1 MVTMMTISFAR
12 ISTLAVRQ
20 GFSLRLTLFIVF
32 VSLFP
37 EIRTQTSLPGNPI
50 LSIIDAKNE
59 GDTVT
64 LTCTSYGGNPLPTV
78 RWYKNTQL
86 VDPGSSPNGN
96 GDGVFTVGSTTA
108 TYNNYTFQVSR
119 SDNAVSYICKVNSSL
134 LSSELTRSL
143 RIEVYVPSDN
153 PVISGPTASAAL
165 DANKN
170 YNHTCTA
177 ANGYPVVNIVW
188 RIGTSFGT
196 SQDLSQGVSG
206 RTFRISESTTTNS
219 DSTFTKVSVMS
230 WTPITADNGNILF
243 CVTTQLTA
251 PGGSV
256 PNITKS
262 TNVLISVQQIPILQ
276 VLNTSYTVE
285 VGQAVTIVSAL
296 PPATNVFWNRF
307 VNGVYNRVAIDN
319 ARYFGSSVSNPNLT
333 ITDVALS
340 DATTYQ
346 CSATNNAGTGNSGMT
361 LLTVTGS

>member
-1 MVTMMTISFAR
+1 MVKMISISFDR
-12 ISTLAVRQ
+12 IGTVAVRQ

-134 LSSELTRSL
+134 LTSELTRSL
-143 RIEVYVPSDN
+143 RIEVYVPADN
-153 PVISGPTASAAL
+153 PIISGPTAATAL

-188 RIGTSFGT
+188 RLGTSFGT

-219 DSTFTKVSVMS
+219 DSTLTKVSVLS

-276 VLNTSYTVE
+276 ILNTSYTIE
-285 VGQAVTIVSAL
+285 VGQAVTLGCRIVSAL
-296 PPATNVFWNRF
+296 PPATRVSWSRF

-319 ARYFGSSVSNPNLT
+319 VRYFGSTVSNPNLT
-333 ITDVALS
+333 ITNVALR
-340 DATTYQ
+340 
-346 CSATNNAGTGNSGMT
+346 GIE
-361 LLTVTGS
+361 